1 MTRLCRD
8 CLDLQPDGTAEGAC
22 GRCGGHRMLS
32 HPELGEL
39 GIAHIDCDAFYASIE
54 KRDRPELRDRPVV
67 VGGARRGVVA
77 AACYIAR
84 LYGVR
89 SAMPMF
95 KALQACPDAVVIKPD
110 MAKYQDVGRA
120 IRQRM
125 LALTPLVEPLSIDEA
140 YLDLQGTEIV
150 HGGPPAL
157 SLARLAL
164 EIERDFGLTVSVGLS
179 GNKFLAKIASDLDK
193 PRGFAVIGRAEA
205 QDFLAD
211 KPVSLIWGVGKAL
224 ARRLERDGIRRIAD
238 LLPIPET
245 ELVARYGAMGRRLY
259 RFARG
264 EDSRPVEPNAPT
276 KSISAETTFN
286 EDLSEAVDLERALWP
301 LCETVA
307 RRLRRQGLLG
317 ISVTL
322 KLKTADFRQFT
333 RSHRLSAPTY
343 LAEIIFRAGREMV
356 RANADGRRFRLIGIG
371 LSDFKRE
378 EEADQLSLLDADV
391 LRQHRLEDA
400 MTQVREKSGS
410 AAIQRGRSLLANDRR
425 KPSA

>member
-8 CLDLQPDGTAEGAC
+8 CLDLQPAGTAEGAC
-22 GRCGGHRMLS
+22 RRCGGHRMLS
-32 HPELGEL
+32 HPELDDL

-179 GNKFLAKIASDLDK
+179 SNKFLAKIASDLDK

-264 EDSRPVEPNAPT
+264 EDSRRVEPNAPT

-286 EDLSEAVDLERALWP
+286 EDLSEAADLERALWP

-333 RSHRLSAPTY
+333 RSHRLSTPTY

-400 MTQVREKSGS
+400 MAQVREKSGS
-410 AAIQRGRSLLANDRR
+410 TAIQRGRSLLANDRR